1 MEALNTFTLKALLE
15 RSSKYFPLNVA
26 LTNLKGESVTYA
38 VFYNRVQAVSQ
49 FLQKRGISP
58 GDRVAILS
66 ENMINWP
73 IAYFAVTSMGA
84 VVVPIL
90 PDFHI
95 NEIKHIIR
103 HAECKAVFCSQR
115 FLDEITGMQTEDLQT
130 VIRMDDFKQ
139 IGKEDKKDILKDIL
153 EWGEESLEKVKK
165 TAQQIVS
172 KKKPPLQDAPVEEDL
187 AAIIYTSGTTGN
199 SKGVMLTH
207 RNIVFDAVS
216 TRKIITLS
224 PEDRL
229 LSILP
234 LAHTYECTI
243 GLITPLM
250 YGASITYLDRP
261 PTPMILVSALA
272 KVKPTVMLSVPLVI
286 EKIFKKRIQP
296 EFQKNKLIALFYH
309 RIPMVRKRLHRIAG
323 KKLMKTFGGR
333 LRFFGIGG
341 AALSPEVE
349 AFLLDANF
357 PYAVGYG
364 LTETAPLVAAMGPDM
379 HRYRSTGPALEGIEI
394 KIYEPNPETGEGEIR
409 VRGDNVMK
417 GYFKDP
423 DRTREVMTED
433 GWFKTGDLGYLD
445 QDGFLFIKGRL
456 KNVIVGPSGENIY
469 PEQIE
474 AVLNEFDCVLESL
487 VYQEDGK
494 LIGKVYLDHDVL
506 DERFHVKHLTEKE
519 VREKV
524 LELLQDIRHRA
535 NERLSSFS
543 RLHQLIEQTEPFE
556 RTPTQKIRRFLYIN
570 GVRK

>member
-1 MEALNTFTLKALLE
+1 
-15 RSSKYFPLNVA
+15 
-26 LTNLKGESVTYA
+26 
-38 VFYNRVQAVSQ
+38 
-49 FLQKRGISP
+49 
-58 GDRVAILS
+58 
-66 ENMINWP
+66 
-73 IAYFAVTSMGA
+73 
-84 VVVPIL
+84 
-90 PDFHI
+90 
-95 NEIKHIIR
+95 
-103 HAECKAVFCSQR
+103 
-115 FLDEITGMQTEDLQT
+115 
-130 VIRMDDFKQ
+130 
-139 IGKEDKKDILKDIL
+139 
-153 EWGEESLEKVKK
+153 
-165 TAQQIVS
+165 
-172 KKKPPLQDAPVEEDL
+172 
-187 AAIIYTSGTTGN
+187 
-199 SKGVMLTH
+199 
-207 RNIVFDAVS
+207 
-216 TRKIITLS
+216 
-224 PEDRL
+224 
-229 LSILP
+229 
-234 LAHTYECTI
+234 
-243 GLITPLM
+243 
-250 YGASITYLDRP
+250 
-261 PTPMILVSALA
+261 
-272 KVKPTVMLSVPLVI
+272 
-286 EKIFKKRIQP
+286 
-296 EFQKNKLIALFYH
+296 
-309 RIPMVRKRLHRIAG
+309 
-323 KKLMKTFGGR
+323 
-333 LRFFGIGG
+333 
-341 AALSPEVE
+341 
-349 AFLLDANF
+349 
-357 PYAVGYG
+357 
-364 LTETAPLVAAMGPDM
+364 MGPDM